1 MLAACEKS
9 NKAPDAIT
17 SIEVATRICGGL
29 CQYNAILIKKNLSY
43 QYFAG
48 WTPGFEHTA
57 KQNYFVAKVSQPF
70 WDSLDHRLQRID
82 FSHLKLINDPV
93 VVDDSFE
100 IIIHYG
106 SQVKRLKAACEKSNK
121 APDAITS
128 IEVATRGC
136 GELCQYNAILIKKN
150 LSYQYFAGWTPAFS
164 NQFKPGYYVSH
175 VSQPFWD
182 SITGVL
188 RQIDLSHLKLKND
201 NVNGDDHLEI
211 IIHYDSKVKHLTG
224 SFSTLPSKL
233 IDIFGL
239 IDASYRTLNLK
250 PAGQRLKFEIP
261 TQQFERFNIGP
272 PGMHDVYL
280 LKPASVPDSIA
291 KANFKK
297 WMLRDDKEDTFIR
310 YNYYAPNVF
319 FRI

>member
-1 MLAACEKS
+1 ML
-9 NKAPDAIT
+9 
-17 SIEVATRICGGL
+17 
-29 CQYNAILIKKNLSY
+29 
-43 QYFAG
+43 
-48 WTPGFEHTA
+48 
-57 KQNYFVAKVSQPF
+57 
-70 WDSLDHRLQRID
+70 
-82 FSHLKLINDPV
+82 
-93 VVDDSFE
+93 
-100 IIIHYG
+100 
-106 SQVKRLKAACEKSNK
+106 AACEKSNK

-261 TQQFERFNIGP
+261 TQQFERFNVSESISISKERGVFLGENQIHAPLIAGRIVLHSFYEKNYYLNDSGKVQIGP

-319 FRI
+319 FWLSGGTYDAIAFKNYGKIYKSIRKHLAHQ